1 MYVHN
6 YPTSI
11 TLDHDNNRLC
21 IATSFTNKD
30 KCKALPGARWSPAI
44 KQWTVPATASAAQA
58 IAQFFPPTAAHWYAD
73 ALTLLSEAETIVQA
87 AAHKDADDL
96 PFPAITN
103 LDEPPWQH
111 QIRGYHFAKNLTAC
125 MLAMKMRTGK
135 TRLTIDLLQNRG
147 SKLILVVCPN
157 KVIEGEVW
165 TRQVQ
170 RYCMLKSTVLEL
182 AGDSVPMR
190 QRQLVQA
197 VDLNRVRGEML
208 FVCLNYEAVWREP
221 LASTIL
227 TLSWDSV
234 ILDESHRIKKPGGK
248 ASLFFSRLGDKA
260 PHRLTLTGTPMADKP
275 LDVYGQ
281 YRFLDKGIFGTSF
294 VNFRARYAVMGG
306 FGAKQVI
313 GYQNQEELH
322 RKFYSI
328 AYRVLTE
335 DVLDLPEKQDIF
347 SYCTLSAYAMQLY
360 KELEAEFVTAVDN
373 GTVTASN
380 VLTRI
385 LRFQQLSSGY
395 LKKDR
400 DIETGEE
407 GEVIRVDHSKQEL
420 LASLLEE
427 LADDEPVVVYC
438 RFHHDLDAVHE
449 VASVLGRTSSEVSG
463 RKSEMRAWQNGETTI
478 LAVQIQSGS
487 EGNDFSRA
495 HYMFFYSVGH
505 SLSNFEQAYMRI
517 RSSGQKH
524 SCSYYYLVAK
534 GTKDAA
540 IYQALRDKD
549 NIVEAI
555 MRREA

>member
-1 MYVHN
+1 M
-6 YPTSI
+6 TFI
-11 TLDHDNNRLC
+11 TLDEGRIC
-21 IATSFTNKD
+21 IATEYGHKEQ
-30 KCKALPGARWSPAI
+30 CKALPGARWSPAI
-44 KQWTVPATASAAQA
+44 KQWTIPATPSAAQTLA
-58 IAQFFPPTAAHWYAD
+58 GVFPPAMSHWHADVLTILAEADKITRAALHK
-73 ALTLLSEAETIVQA
+73 ET
-87 AAHKDADDL
+87 KGL
-96 PFPAITN
+96 PRPAITN
-103 LDEPPWQH
+103 IEEPPWDH
-111 QIRGYHFAKNLTAC
+111 QIRGYHFAKELSAC

-147 SKLILVVCPN
+147 SKLILVICPN

-170 RYCMLKSTVLEL
+170 KYCMLKHTVLEL
-182 AGDSVPMR
+182 AGESVPAR
-190 QRQLVQA
+190 NRQLIQA
-197 VDLNRVRGEML
+197 VELSRVREEML

-227 TLSWDSV
+227 ALPWDSV
-234 ILDESHRIKKPGGK
+234 VLDESHRIKKPGGK
-248 ASLFFSRLGDKA
+248 ASLFFSRLGDRA

-306 FGAKQVI
+306 FGAKQVV
-313 GYQNQEELH
+313 GYQNQDELH

-347 SYCTLSAYAMQLY
+347 SYCTLSAYAMKLY

-380 VLTRI
+380 ALTRI

-449 VASVLGRTSSEVSG
+449 VAAVLGRTSSEVSG
-463 RKSEMRAWQNGETTI
+463 RRSQLKEWQNGQTTI
-478 LAVQIQSGS
+478 MAVQIQSGS
-487 EGNDFSRA
+487 EGNDFARA

-517 RSSGQKH
+517 RSSEQKH

-540 IYQALRDKD
+540 IYRALRDKD

-555 MRREA
+555 MKRDV